1 MVLTLVIT
9 LIESKKI
16 KTVKSYLILYIKIY
30 IGTYI
35 GNLVKVPNIKIFYCY
50 VIFFIVIFKCTENV

>member
-50 VIFFIVIFKCTENV
+50 VIFFIVILKCTENV